1 MKLSLFADDMILNP
15 ENSQDTTEKLL
26 KLISEFCN
34 AVGYKIN
41 IQTSVIFLY
50 TRKQLS
56 ES

>member
-1 MKLSLFADDMILNP
+1 MKLSLFADDKILNP